1 MKKRTVQRFI
11 FMLILCGLLFWEVTN
26 FIFKNVD
33 KIQDFMRGFVDGWN
47 SVSEE
52 QEKIMISDT
61 SIYIISRILVV
72 LILLLFFLIFR
83 KLVSN
88 PLKKLTEG
96 MEKVEQG
103 DLEIHLEEVDSF
115 EFGRLEKGFNTMVDG
130 LKNARDLQEKN
141 AEKNRRIYAEIAHD
155 LKTPMTMILGY
166 AKLLKGENCTKE
178 QKEEYLETIV
188 EQTNR
193 ANAMLEQMLEFAK
206 LGSTEYA
213 LEMKEADLAECLRR
227 VAADNYYRFEEKKMS
242 LELQIPEEK
251 VLCRFDEQQLKRLL
265 FNLIGNVIQHN
276 PEDTSVQILLR
287 ESFGLPGRDREKQ
300 AEQKEK
306 TEEKHFGKQEEK
318 TIEKPAEKGAIARLN
333 LSGKEG
339 IVIWIADN
347 GPLVDDKLKDQLFE
361 PFRMGDESRNT
372 KGGSGLGLSVA
383 KRIAELHHG
392 TLEYRETLMPG
403 YKGFVLFI
411 PKDM

>member
-1 MKKRTVQRFI
+1 
-11 FMLILCGLLFWEVTN
+11 
-26 FIFKNVD
+26 
-33 KIQDFMRGFVDGWN
+33 MRGFVRGWN
-47 SVSEE
+47 ELSEE
-52 QEKIMISDT
+52 QEKIVLSDT

-72 LILLLFFLIFR
+72 LILLLFFLVF
-83 KLVSN
+83 KKMVSN

-103 DLEIHLEEVDSF
+103 DLEIHLEEVDNF

-166 AKLLKGENCTKE
+166 AKLLKGENYTKE

-227 VAADNYYRFEEKKMS
+227 VAADNYYLFEEKKMS

-251 VLCRFDEQQLKRLL
+251 VLCRFDEQQMKRLL
-265 FNLIGNVIQHN
+265 FNLIGNVIRHN
-276 PEDTSVQILLR
+276 PEGTSVQILLK
-287 ESFGLPGRDREKQ
+287 ESSELSGRDMERQ
-300 AEQKEK
+300 A
-306 TEEKHFGKQEEK
+306 TDCL
-318 TIEKPAEKGAIARLN
+318 ALD
-333 LSGKEG
+333 GKEG
-339 IVIWIADN
+339 VMIWIADN
-347 GPLVDDKLKDQLFE
+347 GPKVDDQLKDQLFE

-392 TLEYRETLMPG
+392 TLEYREELMPG
-403 YKGFVLFI
+403 YKGFALYVPI
-411 PKDM
+411 